1 MLSIGIKNLKN
12 NLSRYLARVK
22 KGEIVLVTER
32 GRPIARIVKEGA
44 EGENFLDALTPM
56 IVEGSLSLPERQINR
71 DIPDPISVKG
81 KPISEMVVEDRR

>member
-22 KGEIVLVTER
+22 KGEVVLVTER
-32 GRPIARIVKEGA
+32 GRPIARIVKEGG
-44 EGENFLDALTPM
+44 ESENFFDALTPM
-56 IVEGSLSLPERQINR
+56 IVEGSLSLPERQIDR